1 MSNWYINPSNDD
13 ILHYGILG
21 MKWGVRRY
29 QNKDGS
35 LTAKGLKRYGT
46 PDDRTMLQLKNR
58 IHDAKTK
65 EDAMNVLRE
74 GDKQKNLELLKKV
87 KTHEKL
93 YAGSRQ
99 LTNTIAGSLN
109 VALGASI
116 GSVNNIVLGAL
127 SLGLGQIMPFA
138 SLVSDAKLKELVK
151 TLETEI
157 SEENK
162 NN

>member
-1 MSNWYINPSNDD
+1 MNEQDY
-13 ILHYGILG
+13 LMHYGVKG

-29 QNKDGS
+29 QNADGT

-46 PDDRTMLQLKNR
+46 PDKRTMFQLSNR

-65 EDAMNVLRE
+65 EDAMNILRE

-87 KTHEKL
+87 KTHNKL
-93 YAGSRQ
+93 YAGASQ
-99 LTNTIAGSLN
+99 LTNALTGSLN
-109 VALGASI
+109 VVEGAST
-116 GSVNNIVLGAL
+116 GSIPNIVLGAL
-127 SLGLGQIMPFA
+127 NLGIAQIMPLA
-138 SLVSDAKLKELVK
+138 SIVSDAKLRDLVK